1 MEAGITMYDMVKQII
16 DSKKPISENEAKQEL
31 RKIAKVMKHHP
42 LNNYFMICPDLRQ
55 YVMFEVCSE
64 PETPLILATL
74 KDVLDNRGTILDIDS
89 SAADS
94 QIWEI
99 WIRDKYDE
107 KVYMYQLT
115 NYTENL
121 IIVGKEDEA

>member
-1 MEAGITMYDMVKQII
+1 METGITMYDMVKQIV
-16 DSKKPISENEAKQEL
+16 DSKEPISENEAKQEL
-31 RKIAKVMKHHP
+31 KKIAKVMRHHP
-42 LNNYFMICPDLRQ
+42 LDNYFMICPDLRQ
-55 YVMFEVCSE
+55 YVMFEVYSE
-64 PETPLILATL
+64 PETSSILATL

-115 NYTENL
+115 NYTENV
-121 IIVGKEDEA
+121 IVIGKEDKI